1 MIGISNK
8 NEVLSGEK
16 MRKYDY
22 LVSYNFSAK
31 GYLTHSTGTIK
42 LSRDKKIKTFEDID
56 EVAKFITSQIEG
68 ASNLA
73 IYNFILLGRNK
84 H

>member
-1 MIGISNK
+1 M
-8 NEVLSGEK
+8 K
-16 MRKYDY
+16 MYDY
-22 LVSYNFSAK
+22 LVAYNFSNK
-31 GYLTHSTGTIK
+31 EYLTPSHGDSQISRKKTIK
-42 LSRDKKIKTFEDID
+42 SFKDIN
-56 EVAKFITSQIEG
+56 EINKFLTDSIEG

>member
-1 MIGISNK
+1 MVTNR
-8 NEVLSGEK
+8 NEILNGEI

-31 GYLTHSTGTIK
+31 GYLTYSTGTIK

-56 EVAKFITSQIEG
+56 EIAEFITSQIEG

>member
-1 MIGISNK
+1 M
-8 NEVLSGEK
+8 K
-16 MRKYDY
+16 MYDY
-22 LVSYNFSAK
+22 LVSYNFTQQ
-31 GYLTHSTGTIK
+31 GCLTPSHGTSQI
-42 LSRDKKIKTFEDID
+42 SRKKKIKTFEDIN
-56 EVAKFITSQIEG
+56 ELNKFIADGIDG